1 VSAAPVR
8 IGVHLTP
15 RAAANRIDG
24 VAAGVLRV
32 RVSAPPAD
40 GAANEA
46 LVRLLADALGIARGR
61 VRLVRGA
68 TGRDKV
74 VELEGPDAAALAA
87 ALRVR
92 WPGLVV

>member
-15 RAAANRIDG
+15 RAGANRIDG

-74 VELEGPDAAALAA
+74 VELEGPDAAAL
-87 ALRVR
+87 RVR

>member
-1 VSAAPVR
+1 MSSAPVR
-8 IGVHLTP
+8 IGVRLTP
-15 RAAANRIDG
+15 RAGANRVDG

-40 GAANEA
+40 GVANEA
-46 LVRLLADALGIARGR
+46 LLRLLADELGIARGQ
-61 VRLVRGA
+61 VWLVHGA

-74 VELEGPDAAALAA
+74 VEVKGPDTAALK
-87 ALRVR
+87 VR